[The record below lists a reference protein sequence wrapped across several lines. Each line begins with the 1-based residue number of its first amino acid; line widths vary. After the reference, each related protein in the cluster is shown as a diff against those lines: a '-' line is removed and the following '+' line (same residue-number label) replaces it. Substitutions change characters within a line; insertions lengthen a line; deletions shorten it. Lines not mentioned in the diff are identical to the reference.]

1 MRKSM
6 KKSIILAMV
15 ALLTITFSIPVC
27 ATESKTNTTTS
38 NINSPEA
45 APSTTSG
52 SLLLDDKAGLL
63 KGSEPQQLLETLDM
77 ASSNSDCNIVVLTT
91 NQGLSESA
99 IQSYAD
105 SYYRTN
111 VQGKSPSTFCI
122 TLTVDI
128 SSRKVDVGTYNPGSK
143 RNLNDKAKDELREYV
158 TSDLTDG
165 YYYKAFTKY
174 ADKASDM
181 AVSINE
187 DGSRNKAAFPW
198 VKKIIISLVIGVI
211 LAVLICIIIKSQL
224 KSVAMKTDATDY
236 VREGS
241 LNITSQSDRFLYSNV
256 TKTAKP
262 KNNSSSGGYG
272 GGSSGSHSTG
282 SF

>member
-27 ATESKTNTTTS
+27 AAETTNNAPATTA
-38 NINSPEA
+38 N
-45 APSTTSG
+45 TTSG
-52 SLLLDDKAGLL
+52 SVLLDDKAGLL
-63 KGSEPQQLLETLDM
+63 KGSEPQQLLETLEVD
-77 ASSNSDCNIVVLTT
+77 SSNSDCNIVVLTT

-105 SYYRTN
+105 NYYRTN
-111 VQGKSPSTFCI
+111 VQDKTQSNFCI

-158 TSDLTDG
+158 TSDLSDG
-165 YYYKAFTKY
+165 KYYKAFTKY
-174 ADKASDM
+174 SNRASEM

-198 VKKIIISLVIGVI
+198 VKRIIISLVIGVI
-211 LAVLICIIIKSQL
+211 LAVLICIIIRAQL
-224 KSVAMKTDATDY
+224 KSVAMKANATDY

>member
-1 MRKSM
+1 M
-6 KKSIILAMV
+6 LAV
-15 ALLTITFSIPVC
+15 LTITFSIPVC
-27 ATESKTNTTTS
+27 AAETTNNAPATTA
-38 NINSPEA
+38 N
-45 APSTTSG
+45 TTSG
-52 SLLLDDKAGLL
+52 TVLLDDKAGLL
-63 KGSEPQQLLETLDM
+63 KGSEPQQLLETLEVD
-77 ASSNSDCNIVVLTT
+77 SSNSDCNIVVLTT

-105 SYYRTN
+105 NYYRTN
-111 VQGKSPSTFCI
+111 VQDKTQSNFCI

-158 TSDLTDG
+158 TSDLSDG
-165 YYYKAFTKY
+165 KYYKAFTKY
-174 ADKASDM
+174 SNRASEM

-198 VKKIIISLVIGVI
+198 VKRIIISLVIGVI
-211 LAVLICIIIKSQL
+211 LAVLICIIIRAQL
-224 KSVAMKTDATDY
+224 KSVAMKTNATDY

-262 KNNSSSGGYG
+262 KNNSSGGGYG

>member
-27 ATESKTNTTTS
+27 AAETTNNAPATTA
-38 NINSPEA
+38 N
-45 APSTTSG
+45 TTSG
-52 SLLLDDKAGLL
+52 TVLLDDKAGLL
-63 KGSEPQQLLETLDM
+63 KGSEPQQLLETLEVD
-77 ASSNSDCNIVVLTT
+77 SSNSDCNIVVLTT

-105 SYYRTN
+105 NYYRTN
-111 VQGKSPSTFCI
+111 VQDKTQSNFCI

-158 TSDLTDG
+158 TSDLSDG
-165 YYYKAFTKY
+165 KYYKAFTKY
-174 ADKASDM
+174 SNRASEM

-198 VKKIIISLVIGVI
+198 VKRIIISLVIGVI
-211 LAVLICIIIKSQL
+211 LAVLICIIIRAQL
-224 KSVAMKTDATDY
+224 KSVAMKANATDY

>member
-1 MRKSM
+1 
-6 KKSIILAMV
+6 MV

-27 ATESKTNTTTS
+27 AAENKSSSTAAANT
-38 NINSPEA
+38 PEA
-45 APSTTSG
+45 TANTTSG
-52 SLLLDDKAGLL
+52 TVLLDDKAGLL
-63 KGSEPQQLLETLDM
+63 KGSEPQQLLETLEVD
-77 ASSNSDCNIVVLTT
+77 SSNSDCNIVVLTT

-105 SYYRTN
+105 NYYRTN
-111 VQGKSPSTFCI
+111 VQDKTQSNFCI

-143 RNLNDKAKDELREYV
+143 RNLNDNAKDELREYV

-165 YYYKAFTKY
+165 NYYKAFTKY
-174 ADKASDM
+174 ANKASDM

-187 DGSRNKAAFPW
+187 DGSRNKASFPW
-198 VKKIIISLVIGVI
+198 VKRIIISLVIGAI
-211 LAVLICIIIKSQL
+211 LAVLICIIIRAQL
-224 KSVAMKTDATDY
+224 KSVAMKTNATDY

>member
-1 MRKSM
+1 
-6 KKSIILAMV
+6 MV

-27 ATESKTNTTTS
+27 ATESKTNTTTVA
-38 NINSPEA
+38 NNLDTTA
-45 APSTTSG
+45 NTTSG
-52 SLLLDDKAGLL
+52 TVLLDDKAGLL
-63 KGSEPQQLLETLDM
+63 KGSEPQQLLETLEVD
-77 ASSNSDCNIVVLTT
+77 SSNSDCNIVVLTT
-91 NQGLSESA
+91 NQDLSESA

-105 SYYRTN
+105 NYYRTN
-111 VQGKSPSTFCI
+111 VQDKTQSNFCI

-128 SSRKVDVGTYNPGSK
+128 KSRKVDVGTYNPGSK

-158 TSDLTDG
+158 TSDLSDG
-165 YYYKAFTKY
+165 NYYKAFTKY
-174 ADKASDM
+174 ADKASEM

-187 DGSRNKAAFPW
+187 DGSRNKASFPW
-198 VKKIIISLVIGVI
+198 VKRIIISLVIGVI
-211 LAVLICIIIKSQL
+211 LAVLICIIIKAQL

>member
-27 ATESKTNTTTS
+27 AAESKTNTTTVA
-38 NINSPEA
+38 NNLDTTA
-45 APSTTSG
+45 NTTSG
-52 SLLLDDKAGLL
+52 TVLLDDKAGLL
-63 KGSEPQQLLETLDM
+63 KGSEPQQILEELEVD
-77 ASSNSDCNIVVLTT
+77 SSKSDCNIAVATT
-91 NQGLSESA
+91 NQGLNANDIVTYSNN
-99 IQSYAD
+99 
-105 SYYRTN
+105 YYSN
-111 VQGKSPSTFCI
+111 VVQGKTQTSFCI
-122 TLTVDI
+122 LLTVDTQ
-128 SSRKVDVGTYNPGSK
+128 SRNVDVRTYNPGSK
-143 RNLNDKAKDELREYV
+143 RNLNTDASKQLREDI
-158 TSDLTDG
+158 TSDLSKGD
-165 YYYKAFTKY
+165 YAKAFSKFG
-174 ADKASDM
+174 KEASDM

-198 VKKIIISLVIGVI
+198 VKRIIISLVIGVI
-211 LAVLICIIIKSQL
+211 LAVLICIIIKAQL

-262 KNNSSSGGYG
+262 KNNSSSGGGYG
-272 GGSSGSHSTG
+272 GGSSGSGSTG